1 MMMEANTQWKC
12 RDIGFVNLQGTKC
25 SVIIAIVGVDNLVVA
40 FPYES
45 DLVTKLNQPML
56 CSLPAVR
63 GEEDVRVAI
72 TAIDAARVGRSRP
85 LNWHSTVRF
94 ADVDHMPSPLAE

>member
-1 MMMEANTQWKC
+1 M
-12 RDIGFVNLQGTKC
+12 QGTKC
-25 SVIIAIVGVDNLVVA
+25 SVMIAIVGVDNLVVA
-40 FPYES
+40 F
-45 DLVTKLNQPML
+45 LVTKLNQPML

-85 LNWHSTVRF
+85 LNWHSTV
-94 ADVDHMPSPLAE
+94 